1 MRFEVFGDPR
11 TLGSIR
17 PQWDVLASRVG
28 SPYCSPLWM
37 LAWWRHVAPADTRP
51 RFVAAFEDT
60 RLVGLAPFVAAR
72 EGGGVWTYRLLGAP
86 TSLRIEPLAEE
97 GRELDFAKGVA
108 QHLARLRPFPAMIRL
123 EGIAS
128 SSLWPRAL
136 RDGWP
141 GAKRP
146 TLHRINSMTAPHVSV
161 AGSYE
166 DWFAARTRNFR
177 QQMRR
182 TQRQL
187 AAEGGVVQRARSVD
201 DIRRALREL
210 RRLHDSRWGPRG
222 GSAVM
227 SPRVENMLLDL
238 AQASDGTGRHNL
250 RIWTIHV
257 HDRVI
262 SSQLFLSSGGEVSY
276 WLGGFDNAWGAYRP
290 SIVTILRAIEE
301 AFERGDRR
309 VDLGGGS
316 QSYKM
321 RFADGED
328 VLEWWAIVPPGRTS
342 PAARAA
348 LAVDERRKTVAAKLP
363 PDVKRRIKRLIG
375 R

>member
-1 MRFEVFGDPR
+1 M
-11 TLGSIR
+11 
-17 PQWDVLASRVG
+17 
-28 SPYCSPLWM
+28 WM
-37 LAWWRHVAPADTRP
+37 LAWWRHVPLADTQP
-51 RFVAAFEDT
+51 RFVAAFDDE
-60 RLVGLAPFVAAR
+60 RLVGLAPFVAAH
-72 EGGGVWTYRLLGAP
+72 EGRGFWTYRLLGAP
-86 TSLRIEPLAEE
+86 TSLRIEPLVDE
-97 GRELDFAKGVA
+97 GREREFAQGVA
-108 QHLARLRPFPAMIRL
+108 AHLARLRPFPAMIRL
-123 EGIAS
+123 EGIGS
-128 SSLWPRAL
+128 DSLWPQAL
-136 RDGWP
+136 QEQWP
-141 GAKRP
+141 GPKRP
-146 TLHRINSMTAPHVSV
+146 TVHRVNSMTAPHVTVS
-161 AGSYE
+161 GSYE

-187 AAEGGVVQRARSVD
+187 AAEGGVIRRARSVD
-201 DIRRALREL
+201 DIGRAVREL
-210 RRLHDSRWGPRG
+210 RRLHDNRWATRG

-227 SPRVENMLLDL
+227 SSRVENMLLDL
-238 AQASDGTGRHNL
+238 AHASDGTARHNL
-250 RIWTIHV
+250 RIWTIEVGGH
-257 HDRVI
+257 VI
-262 SSQLFLSSGGEVSY
+262 SSQLFLSSGGEVAY

-348 LAVDERRKTVAAKLP
+348 LAVDEGRKTVAAKLP
-363 PDVKRRIKRLIG
+363 PDIKRRIKQLIG